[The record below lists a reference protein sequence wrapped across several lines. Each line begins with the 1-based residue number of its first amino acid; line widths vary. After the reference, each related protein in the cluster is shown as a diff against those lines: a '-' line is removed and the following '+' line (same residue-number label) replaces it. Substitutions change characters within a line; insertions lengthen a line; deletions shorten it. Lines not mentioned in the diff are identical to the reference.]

1 MQQQIQIDKA
11 MMDKALTKKLS
22 ESIQRIAAQALVIDK
37 LIDLLKKWEPKI
49 LDDKDKQLLMDID
62 LIREKCLH

>member
-1 MQQQIQIDKA
+1 MQQQILIDKA
-11 MMDKALTKKLS
+11 MMDKALTKKLA

-37 LIDLLKKWEPKI
+37 LIDLLKKWEPDS
-49 LDDKDKQLLMDID
+49 LDAKDKQLLMDID